1 MGNIVISISR
11 LCGCGGSNIARKLAT
26 RFGLPLYDRNL
37 LEIISR
43 ESGISEDEIAQA
55 DEKLLCVARE
65 IKEQGI
71 GADDEFF
78 EYQARILRR
87 LAEDS
92 SYVVLGRCADYV
104 LKDHPNLVRIFIT
117 ADRRHCIAREADR
130 NGITKTEATALVD
143 KVNSVFDAEISKEEF
158 VDVVEKVEYER
169 AVAASTANASV
180 APTLSVPSEST
191 GTPAPVDESKVPT
204 LAPPENNATMYP

>member
-1 MGNIVISISR
+1 MNIMEGLMGNIVISISR

-26 RFGLPLYDRNL
+26 HFGLPLYDRNL

-130 NGITKTEATALVD
+130 NGITKKEAAALVD
-143 KVNSVFDAEISKEEF
+143 KVNS
-158 VDVVEKVEYER
+158 ER
-169 AVAASTANASV
+169 AVYYSHYSGSDAWSH
-180 APTLSVPSEST
+180 
-191 GTPAPVDESKVPT
+191 
-204 LAPPENNATMYP
+204 PENYDLCINTADFTYDECVDIICKFLEVREQHKKNDLK

>member
-11 LCGCGGSNIARKLAT
+11 LCGCGGSAIAKKLAN

-43 ESGISEDEIAQA
+43 ESGISEDEIASA
-55 DEKLLCVARE
+55 DEKLLDVV
-65 IKEQGI
+65 KEVKAESE
-71 GADDEFF
+71 GAADELF
-78 EYQARILRR
+78 EYQARILRK

-130 NGITKTEATALVD
+130 NGITKKEATALVD
-143 KVNSVFDAEISKEEF
+143 KVNS
-158 VDVVEKVEYER
+158 ER
-169 AVAASTANASV
+169 VAYYSHYSG
-180 APTLSVPSEST
+180 SDSWSH
-191 GTPAPVDESKVPT
+191 
-204 LAPPENNATMYP
+204 PENYDLCINSADFTYDECVDIICKFLEVREQHKKNQLK

>member
-11 LCGCGGSNIARKLAT
+11 LCGCGGSEIARRLAK
-26 RFGLPLYDRNL
+26 RFDLPMYDRNL

-43 ESGISEDEIAQA
+43 ESGISEEEIAQA
-55 DEKLLCVARE
+55 DEKLTRGKLLDVV
-65 IKEQGI
+65 KEVRMGDA
-71 GADDEFF
+71 GTEDELF
-78 EYQARILRR
+78 EYQARVLRK

-130 NGITKTEATALVD
+130 NGITKKEATALVD
-143 KVNSVFDAEISKEEF
+143 KVNR
-158 VDVVEKVEYER
+158 ER
-169 AVAASTANASV
+169 VAYYSHYS
-180 APTLSVPSEST
+180 
-191 GTPAPVDESKVPT
+191 GTDSWSH
-204 LAPPENNATMYP
+204 PENYDLCINTADFTYDECVEIICKFLEVREQHKKNQLK